1 MSIEAIEDNTKVR
14 TPEGRVVR
22 VRVTRRER
30 KLIAQGALEEVNT
43 QSDCGHNKR
52 YLLTDLTIITYCA
65 CCGQDDTEI

>member
-1 MSIEAIEDNTKVR
+1 MSIEAI
-14 TPEGRVVR
+14 
-22 VRVTRRER
+22 
-30 KLIAQGALEEVNT
+30 EVNT